1 MWLYYIGNQKD
12 YKLPFTL
19 GAFMQYPNPPL
30 TFSIIPNPRFSSGVI
45 LVVTQKYDDGDIV
58 EVDRFPCHN
67 RATAEYTKRQ
77 IIAANKS

>member
-1 MWLYYIGNQKD
+1 MWLYYICNQKD
-12 YKLPFTL
+12 YKLQSNS

-67 RATAEYTKRQ
+67 RATAEFTKRQ
-77 IIAANKS
+77 IIAANK